1 MNAAVRIAEKAKMV
15 AVPHQDLLANMFIDH
30 KKVEI
35 DGRLWMAVPHNPSS
49 TFILRK
55 MGFDCPSPIIHYKF
69 TGFNTPFAVQKDT
82 VAHLIM
88 NQKAYCL
95 NSMGTGKTKAALWA
109 WDYLYGLGITGKLIV
124 FAPLSTLYVVWGAEV
139 METIPHRKAVVVY
152 GPRKKRMSILDDKS
166 ADIYIVNHDGHKV
179 ILDELAKR
187 RDISHVIID
196 ELAIY
201 RNSGSSRSKFMA
213 NYCNSRPWT
222 WGMTGSP
229 IPTSPCDVYAQAQ
242 IVTPK
247 TVPTFFKYFRDEVMY
262 KVNDFKWVAKPNA
275 VDKAFDAL
283 QPAVRFTLDDVVELP
298 PVIERFVNVPM
309 GPKQATIY
317 KELYDHAYALAQ
329 EHIVTAKN
337 AGGIMNK
344 LMQVACGWVYST
356 TGKVAAL
363 DGLPR
368 VQALID
374 AIEGTGN
381 KILVFATFKHATNG
395 IAAALTKAGYTDYVI
410 VTGDTPSK
418 ARSKIFTEF
427 QKTDLH
433 RILIAHPNCLAH
445 GINLTRAD
453 TIVWFNPTTNLE
465 ILEQANQRIR
475 RVGQKHKQ
483 LILYFQGA
491 PVERHVYRLLQ
502 NKQTLQ
508 VSLLDLFKEQ
518 TGGTL

>member
-1 MNAAVRIAEKAKMV
+1 MNAPVRIAERHKMV
-15 AVPHQDLLANMFIDH
+15 AVPHQDVLANMFIDAKH
-30 KKVEI
+30 VEI
-35 DGRLWMAVPHNPSS
+35 EGRPWLAVPHNPTS
-49 TFILRK
+49 TFILRQ
-55 MGFDCPSPIIHYKF
+55 MGFDCPSPIMHYKF
-69 TGFNTPFAVQKDT
+69 TGFNPPFEVQKNT
-82 VAHLIM
+82 VTHLVM
-88 NQKAYCL
+88 NQKAYVL
-95 NSMGTGKTKAALWA
+95 NAMGTGKTKAALWA
-109 WDYLYGLGITGKLIV
+109 WDYLYSQRMTGKLIV
-124 FAPLSTLYVVWGAEV
+124 FAPLSTLWVVWGAEV
-139 METIPHRKAVVVY
+139 METIPHRKAVIVH
-152 GPRKKRMSILDDKS
+152 GARKKRFDIFNDKT

-187 RDISHVIID
+187 HDISHVIID

-201 RNSGSSRSKFMA
+201 RNSASPRSKYMA

-229 IPTSPCDVYAQAQ
+229 VPTSPTDVFAQAK

-247 TVPTFFKYFRDEVMY
+247 TVPTFFKYFRDEVMFR
-262 KVNDFKWVAKPNA
+262 VNDFKWVPKVNA
-275 VDKAFDAL
+275 IDKAFAAL

-298 PVIERFVNVPM
+298 EVVERFVNVPM
-309 GPKQATIY
+309 GPKQGAIY

-374 AIEGTGN
+374 AIEGTNN
-381 KILVFATFKHATNG
+381 KILVFATFKHATDG
-395 IAAALTKAGYTDYVI
+395 IAAALKHAGYEDYIVI
-410 VTGDTPSK
+410 TGDTPAGVR
-418 ARSKIFTEF
+418 ARLFTEF
-427 QKTDLH
+427 QKTDKH

-445 GINLTRAD
+445 GITLTRAD
-453 TIVWFNPTTNLE
+453 TIVWFNPTMSLE

-491 PVERHVYRLLQ
+491 PVERHIYRLLQ

-518 TGGTL
+518 SAI